1 MNNRKLYITFKYN
14 DDKKIYLDK
23 VSMLE
28 VSDTSTNQ
36 YNGNITPNKILYKDV
51 NKDIISKS
59 LNIEL

>member
-1 MNNRKLYITFKYN
+1 
-14 DDKKIYLDK
+14 
-23 VSMLE
+23 MLE
-28 VSDTSTNQ
+28 VNDTSTNQ